1 VGATTR
7 IDSRRAAARLGEK
20 KMNLRIIVEVLAVWF
35 AVSLLFSICLGAWLR
50 SQDERTWT
58 FDE

>member
-1 VGATTR
+1 
-7 IDSRRAAARLGEK
+7 
-20 KMNLRIIVEVLAVWF
+20 MNLRIIVEVLAVWF